1 MRRLRP
7 RRLTRQ
13 RAPPARPGCPSSSPP
28 TLNSAIQRNL
38 TQSHLGPLIR
48 QESLNGLNRQVKRI
62 LVALKISLFVVPGL
76 PVNRGRRA
84 PVPRCPDES
93 TQTKYRRWESN
104 PHGRFRPE
112 DFKSS
117 ASAIPPRRLLRR
129 RIDRQE
135 MPQKERAGPA
145 GPVRDRRWSDSQ
157 SIGPERWNSK
167 PRPAQTSPRRT
178 FTGVRAL
185 RRPRPRDPAR
195 RRCPCSDRAARPA
208 FPDTCRPAVGRG
220 KPPDSCLGGWRSRI
234 PGCPT
239 RRRGAA

>member
-1 MRRLRP
+1 MNLPVDVEHLWPARS
-7 RRLTRQ
+7 T
-13 RAPPARPGCPSSSPP
+13 APPF
-28 TLNSAIQRNL
+28 
-38 TQSHLGPLIR
+38 
-48 QESLNGLNRQVKRI
+48 GLCCRI
-62 LVALKISLFVVPGL
+62 PEISGF
-76 PVNRGRRA
+76 RIGRS
-84 PVPRCPDES
+84 DSE
-93 TQTKYRRWESN
+93 YRRWESN

-129 RIDRQE
+129 SIDRQK

-145 GPVRDRRWSDSQ
+145 RPVRDRRWSDSQ
-157 SIGPERWNSK
+157 SIGPERWNSN
-167 PRPAQTSPRRT
+167 PSPARTSPRRT
-178 FTGVRAL
+178 CTGVRAL

>member
-1 MRRLRP
+1 MPAFRASGRSGHALTTAARSGLSSGAGATTQTRVARRLREGP
-7 RRLTRQ
+7 GTARLGHDEEIERSGFDV
-13 RAPPARPGCPSSSPP
+13 ARIPEISGLSG
-28 TLNSAIQRNL
+28 
-38 TQSHLGPLIR
+38 LGR
-48 QESLNGLNRQVKRI
+48 SDSE
-62 LVALKISLFVVPGL
+62 
-76 PVNRGRRA
+76 
-84 PVPRCPDES
+84 
-93 TQTKYRRWESN
+93 YRRWESN

-129 RIDRQE
+129 SIDRQE
-135 MPQKERAGPA
+135 MPQKEKAGPA
-145 GPVRDRRWSDSQ
+145 RPVRDRRWSDSQ
-157 SIGPERWNSK
+157 SIGPERWNSN
-167 PRPAQTSPRRT
+167 PRPARTSPRRT
-178 FTGVRAL
+178 CTGVRAL

-220 KPPDSCLGGWRSRI
+220 KPPDSCLGSWRSRI